1 MLAWLEQHLAP
12 LAGWAYLVIFALG
25 FVETAL
31 FFGFVFPGES
41 ATLVGGV
48 LAGRHV
54 LNYWVVWGLAFT
66 AATLGD
72 IVGWGI
78 GVRSGPALRKSR
90 VGSLVPPRLWRAMD
104 VLFERHGGRAV
115 FIGRWIS
122 IGKALMPPTAG
133 IARLPF
139 RTFLFWDVLGAFTWS
154 FVWVTLGYAL
164 AGAFTT
170 LSKIFGWVNWIFIAL
185 FFALLIAFFVW
196 SMRFEREVVDELNAE
211 ADAEMGHA
219 QTTETAVS
227 DGPDAAEHETNERD
241 D

>member
-1 MLAWLEQHLAP
+1 MLAWLEQHLAH
-12 LAGWAYLVIFALG
+12 LAGWAYLIIFGLG

-41 ATLVGGV
+41 ATLIGGV
-48 LAGRHV
+48 LAGRGV
-54 LNYWVVWGLAFT
+54 LNYWIVWLLAFT

-78 GVRSGPALRKSR
+78 GIRSGPRLRKSR
-90 VGSLVPPRLWRAMD
+90 LGSMVPPRLWRAMD

-139 RTFLFWDVLGAFTWS
+139 RTFLFWDVVGAFTWS
-154 FVWVTLGYAL
+154 FVWVTLGYVM
-164 AGAFTT
+164 AGAFQT
-170 LSKIFGWVNWIFIAL
+170 LSEIFGWVNWVFIAL
-185 FFALLIAFFVW
+185 FVGLLIGFFVW
-196 SMRFEREVVDELNAE
+196 SRKFERSVVNELNAE
-211 ADAEMGHA
+211 GD
-219 QTTETAVS
+219 Q
-227 DGPDAAEHETNERD
+227 DGIPQELPID
-241 D
+241 DES